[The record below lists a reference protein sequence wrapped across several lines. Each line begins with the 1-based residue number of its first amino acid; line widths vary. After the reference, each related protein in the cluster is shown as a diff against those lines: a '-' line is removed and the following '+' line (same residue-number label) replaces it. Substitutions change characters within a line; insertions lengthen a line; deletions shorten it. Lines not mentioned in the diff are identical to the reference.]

1 MSTQINSPFLL
12 PKLRP
17 ISELSKTENNYHE
30 QLERI
35 LQQIYRRI
43 GGPIDSVDDNL
54 EESSANENQ
63 ISHIYGLVAELS
75 NAVSDLAADSVGQAV
90 DVGFRA
96 VTISGS
102 YTAVDHDFINAKLG
116 GTITLPKYPEEN
128 TIVIIRNGDFS
139 NIKLSLNG
147 KSINGSSTG
156 EIQQKGTAL
165 DIYYFIDSDEWLVG

>member
-1 MSTQINSPFLL
+1 MTITSVPSSGEEAVVQQTDQLGNKKLIFTVAVQRFLEE
-12 PKLRP
+12 
-17 ISELSKTENNYHE
+17 IE
-30 QLERI
+30 
-35 LQQIYRRI
+35 
-43 GGPIDSVDDNL
+43 GGVNTTTVSA

-63 ISHIYGLVAELS
+63 ISHIYGLVAALS

-128 TIVIIRNGDFS
+128 TIVIIRNGDGS
-139 NIKLSLNG
+139 NIKLSGNG